1 MNTKLLVSE
10 LSKLSSM
17 KYLIYLIILGGTDL
31 SITAET
37 YSKNYSDHS
46 FITTEKNIIITG
58 TVKDNTGET
67 VPGASIVVKG
77 TSIGAVSDLDGNYSI
92 DVPSGNSV
100 LQVSFVGYKPTE
112 VAVNNHTNINIVLGA
127 AIKELDEVV
136 VTALG
141 IKREKK
147 ALGYA
152 MQDIKTESLKENRS
166 ESVANMLQGK
176 VAGVQISQSATG
188 MGGSTRVIMR
198 GLGSLSGNNQ
208 PLWVVDGVPINDGQQ
223 QQADQWG
230 SIDYA
235 GSASEVN
242 PEDIESISVLKG
254 ANAAALYGSRAQNGA
269 IVIVTKK
276 GKLNQ
281 PLRIEYNGNVNF
293 SNVYDGYQF
302 QDVYGQGS
310 NGIYSSNAI
319 TSWGPKMDGT
329 TTVTNWRNEIYGDAS
344 YADYA
349 LLPQKNRV
357 KNFYQTGVNYSN
369 NIALTAGGKTI
380 AGRFAYTDS
389 RNEGVTPSHKLTRQ
403 YMDVNLNMTN
413 DWLNVGVKANYI
425 RQKGHNRPMQGEYG
439 LMNQFIRMPR
449 SIRLS
454 DLQNPIGIDGKI
466 VNWSGPSNEL
476 INPYAYFYNGNGN
489 DDRRNRIIGQIN
501 AAITFTSW
509 LKLMGKVGIDWIN
522 TDMTVSMPYFY
533 SSSLGS
539 EYRLNTDTYQETN
552 SDIML
557 NFDKSFGKIS
567 ILANLGAAK
576 QNVSYKALNAT
587 AGSLVI
593 PQFVALSNGD
603 NQKVSEGKSKK
614 EIHSVFG
621 NIQLGYNAMVYVDV
635 TGRNDWSSTLPKS
648 NWSYFYP
655 SVSVS
660 GIVSEIFDLPKQI
673 TFFKVRGS
681 WAKVGNDTSPYSL
694 LPTYSTYQI
703 LGMVLGASATN
714 TFPLIDLKPES
725 TQSYETGFDL
735 RMWNGRIGFDFTYYN
750 SNTTNQIL
758 NIDMSQAS
766 GYFNRRIN
774 AGKMASHGVEL
785 MATFIPIQ
793 TTDWQW
799 DINLNWGRNR
809 SKCIKLDPTLKRFDL
824 GGVRIGSVIVREGE
838 QFGDIVGKAYAR
850 DDAGNVLIDNNGLPI
865 IESDKIVGNMLPKW
879 TGSASTSFRWKDLN
893 FNMLIDIRHG
903 GDIISVTDSYASQL
917 GNSKRSLEGRSGMV
931 LKGVNYETGQPNA
944 TEVTAQQFYEM
955 VGGPNGVAE
964 EFIYKGSYVK
974 MREISIGYTIPKRI
988 IDKTPLSNIKV
999 SLVGRDLFFIKKSS
1013 PGINPEGSFS
1023 RSDYAQAFEIS
1034 SLPPTRN
1041 FGFNLN
1047 VQF

>member
-1 MNTKLLVSE
+1 MNTKFLVPNCGKQKTLRCMACVIALACTHLPLIAEINPATSTDYTH
-10 LSKLSSM
+10 LSDLKT
-17 KYLIYLIILGGTDL
+17 LIV
-31 SITAET
+31 
-37 YSKNYSDHS
+37 
-46 FITTEKNIIITG
+46 TG

-77 TSIGAVSDLDGNYSI
+77 TTTGTVSDLNGHFSI
-92 DVPSGNSV
+92 DVPSGNAI
-100 LQVSFVGYKPTE
+100 LQVSFVGYKTIE
-112 VAVNNHTNINIVLGA
+112 VPVNNRTKIEIVLGS

-152 MQDIKTESLKENRS
+152 MQEVKTESLKENRS

-208 PLWVVDGVPINDGQQ
+208 PLWVIDGVPINDGQQ
-223 QQADQWG
+223 QQATQWG

-281 PLRIEYNGNVNF
+281 PLQIEYNGNVNF
-293 SNVYDGYQF
+293 SHVYDGYEF
-302 QDVYGQGS
+302 QDIYGQGS
-310 NGIYSSNAI
+310 NGVYSSNAQS
-319 TSWGPKMDGT
+319 SWGPKMDGNT
-329 TTVTNWRNEIYGDAS
+329 IVKHWRNEKYGDTR
-344 YADYA
+344 YTDYA
-349 LLPQKNRV
+349 LLPQKDRI
-357 KNFYQTGVNYSN
+357 KEFYQTGANYSN
-369 NIALTAGGKTI
+369 NIALTAGGKAI
-380 AGRFAYTDS
+380 SGRFAYTDS

-413 DWLNVGVKANYI
+413 NWLNVGVKGSYI

-449 SIRLS
+449 SIRLA
-454 DLQNPIGIDGKI
+454 DLQDPIGQDGKI

-476 INPYAYFYNGNGN
+476 INPYAYFYKGNGN
-489 DDRRNRIIGQIN
+489 DDRRNRIIGQVN
-501 AAITFTSW
+501 AAITFTPW

-522 TDMTVSMPYFY
+522 TDMTSSMPYFY

-539 EYRLNTDTYQETN
+539 EYRINTDTYQETN
-552 SDIML
+552 SDIMI
-557 NFDKSFGKIS
+557 NFDKSFGKFS
-567 ILANLGAAK
+567 VLANLGTGM
-576 QNVSYKALNAT
+576 QNVSYKALSGT

-593 PQFVALSNGD
+593 PHFLALSNGD
-603 NQKVSEGKSKK
+603 NQKVSEGRSEK
-614 EIHSVFG
+614 EVHSVFG
-621 NIQLGYNAMVYVDV
+621 NVQLGYNAMLYVDV

-660 GIVSEIFDLPKQI
+660 GIISEIFDLPQEI
-673 TFFKVRGS
+673 SFFKVRGS

-694 LPTYSTYQI
+694 LPTYSTSQI
-703 LGMVLGASATN
+703 LGLVLGASASN
-714 TFPLIDLKPES
+714 SFPLINLKPES
-725 TQSYETGFDL
+725 TQSYEAGFDL
-735 RMWNGRIGFDFTYYN
+735 RMWNGRIGVDFTYYN

-758 NIDMSQAS
+758 SIDMSQAS
-766 GYFNRRIN
+766 GYFSRRIN

-785 MATFIPIQ
+785 MMNFIPIQ
-793 TTDWQW
+793 TNDWQW

-809 SKCIKLDPTLKRFDL
+809 SKCVELDPTLKRFDL

-850 DDAGNVLIDNNGLPI
+850 DEAGNVQIDNHGLPI

-879 TGSASTSFRWKDLN
+879 TGSASTSLRWKGLN
-893 FNMLIDIRHG
+893 LNMLIDIRHG

-917 GNSKRSLEGRSGMV
+917 GNSERSLQGRDGMV
-931 LKGVNYETGQPNA
+931 VKGVNYETGLPN
-944 TEVTAQQFYEM
+944 TTQITAQQFYES
-955 VGGPNGVAE
+955 VGGPSGVAE
-964 EFIYKGSYVK
+964 EFIYDGSYVK
-974 MREISIGYTIPKRI
+974 MREISLGYTLPKRLL
-988 IDKTPLSNIKV
+988 DKTPLENVKISIA
-999 SLVGRDLFFIKKSS
+999 GRDLFFIKKKS